1 MYCPNCKQ
9 NFEGKFCPECGTKL
23 IEEPSAGGINLNL
36 GDANAIS
43 GGINI
48 SNHIIERNKSNE
60 ELLLERKNRYRSLCR
75 QYVADGKIDESE
87 RVMLDKLASE
97 LGLSKDDQN
106 EILQIELESSRTKST
121 GLDKASKVVF
131 IQITKKVKSFDLQG
145 IVTLLPKLINME
157 HNFNDTPVKFYA
169 FLILSVLRPSE
180 CIRRFES
187 HQEDNYWL
195 TYWCVISYLLKGES
209 NKAEQVKTMLSNW
222 AEYDEENSLLLDI
235 AISIKSG
242 DFETAE
248 VYRDVLEGTYSEE
261 LSDFAISL
269 FNLLNNAGNLS
280 AMVPE
285 PQHAFYLKGMF
296 YKELEIQSLGILQP
310 DGTLSQGAVDSEQ
323 PKPFVPTVKLAS
335 AAVCK
340 KTNTEKKAALKDA
353 SPKPFSKSECKRLAA
368 IDTYKGGIDLDKQED
383 GLFIVKSKDKR
394 GYCIYG
400 LWDRAKETLLL
411 DIVYKKLW
419 MDYKGIYH
427 YSVKDNYGDG
437 LFCPDTM
444 KQTIDNDCQSADFIE
459 SSDGLYGVTKKD
471 DKGRTVRG
479 IIDMKDGCYV
489 LEPLYEDIRIGKLY
503 NTVDGNLLI
512 QDTTG
517 KWGIFDMEEKDI
529 VVDCEYRQIKLGE
542 SRLYFFLI
550 KNLSNPDKGAG
561 VYVPGA
567 KALYKKAEGGV
578 LIHSLFEHILFIYKT
593 KEGPYAICNINHR
606 NNVLEYFDAFML
618 KWYDEYM
625 DEELVTPLV
634 WVLKDEKVGLF
645 DAENCCMLLD
655 CEYDETYKDD
665 VDGSPYYIL
674 TKDGQEYTFN
684 MFTRQFE

>member
-23 IEEPSAGGINLNL
+23 IEKPSAGGINLNL

-75 QYVADGKIDESE
+75 QYAADGKIDESE

-97 LGLSKDDQN
+97 LGLSKNDQN
-106 EILQIELESSRTKST
+106 QILQTELESSRTKST

-157 HNFNDTPVKFYA
+157 HNFNDTPVKFYT
-169 FLILSVLRPSE
+169 FLLLSVLRPSE

-195 TYWCVISYLLKGES
+195 TYWCVISYLLKGKS
-209 NKAEQVKTMLSNW
+209 NKAEQAKTMLSNW
-222 AEYDEENSLLLDI
+222 AEYDEGNSLLLDI

-248 VYRDVLEGTYSEE
+248 AYRDVLEGTYSEE

-269 FNLLNNAGNLS
+269 FNLLNNVGNLC

-310 DGTLSQGAVDSEQ
+310 DGTLSQGAVDPEQ
-323 PKPFVPTVKLAS
+323 PKPFVPTVKLVS
-335 AAVCK
+335 ADECK
-340 KTNTEKKAALKDA
+340 KTNTEKKVALKDA

-368 IDTYKGGIDLDKQED
+368 IDTNDGGIYLNKQED
-383 GLFIVKSKDKR
+383 GLFIVESEDKLYR
-394 GYCIYG
+394 
-400 LWDRAKETLLL
+400 LWDSAKETLLL
-411 DIVYKKLW
+411 DIVYQSLW
-419 MDYKGIYH
+419 MDDNGIYH
-427 YSVKDNYGDG
+427 YSIKNNYGDG

-444 KQTIDNDCQSADFIE
+444 KQTIDNDCQWATFIE
-459 SSDGLYGVTKKD
+459 SSDGLYEVLKKD
-471 DKGRTVRG
+471 DKGREVHG

-489 LEPLYEDIRIGKLY
+489 LEPLYEDIENREY
-503 NTVDGNLLI
+503 YTVDGSLLI

-517 KWGIFDMEEKDI
+517 KWGIFDTEEKDI
-529 VVDCEYRQIKLGE
+529 VVNCEYKKIQLGD

-550 KNLSNPDKGAG
+550 KNLSNADKGAG

-578 LIHSLFEHILFIYKT
+578 FIHDLFEHILFIYKT

-606 NNVLEYFDAFML
+606 NNVLEYFDNFMYD
-618 KWYDEYM
+618 WYDEYV

-655 CEYDETYKDD
+655 CEYDEMDGD
-665 VDGSPYYIL
+665 GVDGSPYYIL